1 MNSATFRRRLV
12 GFTLIEMLVVLMI
25 MGLLIGLVSVNL
37 QPGARDMLRVE
48 AGRLAQVLDLAIEES
63 SISGK
68 SLAWS
73 SDETGYR
80 FWRRGRDAEWSE
92 ILDSDLLRAR
102 SLPAGMTV
110 AATLIEGMK
119 SRKLARIEISPGRVM
134 QAFEIDL
141 SFGPEH
147 VAVVASPVGELR
159 LVSRTGEINAA
170 LVPK

>member
-1 MNSATFRRRLV
+1 MNAATIRRRFT

-37 QPGARDMLRVE
+37 QPGARDTLLVE
-48 AGRLAQVLDLAIEES
+48 GGRLAQVLDLAIEES
-63 SISGK
+63 SVSGK
-68 SLAWS
+68 SIAWS

-119 SRKLARIEISPGRVM
+119 SRKPARIEISPGRVM
-134 QAFEIDL
+134 QTFEIDL
-141 SFGPEH
+141 WFGPEH

-159 LVSRTGEINAA
+159 LVSGTGEVDAA
-170 LVPK
+170 IAPK